1 MEWGQQNNEIDHKKV
16 FVAAVVLV
24 AIALIASAVY
34 YFAVFKNG
42 DALPKGE
49 PTAGQQLSEQ
59 EKAEIEKN
67 LTADTPTIPLSK
79 KEKNT
84 IEKNFINS
92 GPTLTEDEKRQI
104 EKNFGL

>member
-1 MEWGQQNNEIDHKKV
+1 MEWEQQNNEIDHKKV
-16 FVAAVVLV
+16 FIAAVVLI
-24 AIALIASAVY
+24 AIALAASAAY

-42 DALPKGE
+42 DALPKEE
-49 PTAGQQLSEQ
+49 PIGQQLSEQ

-67 LTADTPTIPLSK
+67 LTSDTPTTPLSK
-79 KEKNT
+79 KEKAA

-92 GPTLTEDEKRQI
+92 GSTLTEEEKNRI